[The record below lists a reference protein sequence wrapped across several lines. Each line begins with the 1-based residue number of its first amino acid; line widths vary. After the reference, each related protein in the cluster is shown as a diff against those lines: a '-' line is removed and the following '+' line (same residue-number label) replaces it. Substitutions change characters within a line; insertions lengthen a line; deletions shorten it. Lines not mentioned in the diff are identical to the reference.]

1 MASIPPVSKQ
11 LLLKYDSQFNKQ
23 LDRMNN
29 LNNEITTKTRMI
41 NFNDQMTDQKDKKT
55 IILTNVIWYLVIL
68 TVLLFLYLIGSVQLP
83 LFIGMAVV
91 IALIFVFRTYFTHF
105 YRTDVDLRSISQETA
120 QDFINNLE
128 SNSTDN
134 YTCPTDCVMETQ
146 ESTSTDTK
154 SSDSIT
160 GEVRFLQTDSNR
172 NVWLKGDLPNNT
184 YTIDDE
190 NKTYRINGNYVT
202 GFGYDKQPYKTP
214 NDLPVYRKTVAELEQ
229 NRPQRQITPISKNY
243 ATYYDCSFIGGE
255 DKNGALPS
263 KTSYTKTTIPC
274 NYYPG
279 FREDARYICD
289 SDMNCSQV

>member
-105 YRTDVDLRSISQETA
+105 YRTDVDLSKY
-120 QDFINNLE
+120 F
-128 SNSTDN
+128 
-134 YTCPTDCVMETQ
+134 
-146 ESTSTDTK
+146 
-154 SSDSIT
+154 
-160 GEVRFLQTDSNR
+160 
-172 NVWLKGDLPNNT
+172 
-184 YTIDDE
+184 
-190 NKTYRINGNYVT
+190 
-202 GFGYDKQPYKTP
+202 
-214 NDLPVYRKTVAELEQ
+214 YRKLH
-229 NRPQRQITPISKNY
+229 
-243 ATYYDCSFIGGE
+243 
-255 DKNGALPS
+255 
-263 KTSYTKTTIPC
+263 KTLLIIWNLIQLTIIHVL
-274 NYYPG
+274 
-279 FREDARYICD
+279 RI
-289 SDMNCSQV
+289 V